1 MFDAL
6 LSKFKKSPA
15 KAGSQPKSEA
25 KKKSVSTKDAGGTQ
39 GNALLYGSIGLI
51 VIGVAAIAFEAIT
64 SNDTP
69 QQTIT
74 PMPAKPAVSKPAA
87 PKPAPTSAPVS
98 APSLA
103 TASAPV
109 LTPSSPK

>member
-74 PMPAKPAVSKPAA
+74 TMPAKPAASKPAA
-87 PKPAPTSAPVS
+87 PKPAPASAS
-98 APSLA
+98 APSFA

-109 LTPSSPK
+109 STLGSPK